1 MSDKEVKIKITGD
14 ASDLLKKLERIKDA
28 FDDLGKS
35 NGSNKAINN
44 LLDNLSDVNKEA
56 KKAADNLK
64 DVDNSGKK
72 ANNWS
77 NKADDLKNMNKQAKL
92 FADNMKDANKNIGNT
107 DLKQMNKQMD
117 SLGKNGDK
125 IKETFEGIN
134 KTADGFSFDTS
145 FFSDANKKLEALS
158 KKVNGGDIN
167 SSGLGSGVVEG
178 FVSGAVAG
186 KMLANTME
194 GVTSGLRDV
203 VAELNNID
211 DNTPLANKVAMFD
224 KFGKELDEARASAEK
239 LSKEIKDLEEQQ
251 TKKNAAL
258 NETKDIIK
266 ATDNTDNENRA
277 KQIRQEIEALED
289 QIKTTERLRDAYNK
303 LHNTNFSADDYK
315 KLNSLGDIDDELRR
329 IQKARDEYKGD
340 AISKNFLFP
349 ETELEKYLK
358 QLEKFNKSY
367 KKFMGQVCSGG
378 DGLDDI
384 EATFGDLDFG
394 DKHGWGMSELQEFI
408 DGIDD
413 YIDQYEKEIKRLEDL
428 HNRERAAFNPD
439 SSMKIGSTALT
450 SIHRKKVELVELK
463 EMRDFIEKHMQTYIK
478 AIEDKFGVKIDIPID
493 FTWDAENNE
502 VQSIIK
508 IQEALEKLRRTQA
521 EYQEELK
528 ELENVSDDNGREEA
542 ISKEAQLTKELT
554 ELTDRLN
561 KKKEE
566 LANTQKDVEVGS
578 AKEKSHIEDL
588 HKQIEAY
595 NKLEEE
601 VRRVMGSEEES
612 VFTQKRLAQA
622 LNEAAKSLKTMTN
635 GVKDLD
641 DYNLDFGYAERALED
656 INTEI
661 REHMKNVKLLD
672 YDNLINDLE
681 SFGRKVADKT
691 EKLKE
696 LREANSEMDSQAR
709 HTVNSIEEESRAIRE
724 FADNAGFALKY
735 FKEFAGTE
743 RELQLVGNHESLEGK
758 FNPKKIREYNE
769 AIREYLNIINE
780 TGSQISKRFLD
791 DDGKFDVNKYI
802 ADFERFG
809 RPQNQLIAGYKSLKQ
824 QALEYLKVAENIDQ
838 EEIDNAKSWVKSAQ
852 ASKEKAEAKEE
863 EIKKSKEA
871 AETLAREAKEARN
884 LAKAKLDEAK
894 AKKKAF
900 EDQGNAKRVE
910 IANKVIENR
919 TKELEQAQKKLKD
932 AVIESA
938 AASKKYTDAQRELSK
953 ATDEVSKA
961 QDRLNKAEEPIEKKR
976 QIVKMAN
983 EYAKAL
989 RELGIAAKDIDLD
1002 EIRDFDKSLASNL
1015 KDLFP
1020 DDMPKT
1026 FKEMVEDVKAAF
1038 SELGDLEIGNAGE
1051 LFKDLGKGLL
1061 AKLPA
1066 SVKVI
1071 GALSAGLH
1079 KLYSIGKQQFFT
1091 GLTNAAQKLRP
1102 VINAIQSFGRET
1114 ITAFESI
1121 TGTNVDLSSLMELG
1135 PNFEYQMKKVGA
1147 IAGSTDKQLIE
1158 LTRTAEY
1165 LGGKTQ
1171 FSASQVGQAFEYMA
1185 MAGYTTEEMIDS
1197 IEGVMNL
1204 AIASGSDFAKTSD
1217 IVTDYMTAL
1226 GMEASQT
1233 SDFVDKLA
1241 ATVTSSNTNVEQF
1254 GMSMKQVASQA
1265 GSLGVTM
1272 TDLSTAIGLQAN
1284 AGVKG
1289 SKAGTALKNILGN
1302 MAAPTEKQAKALKK
1316 LGFEADKTGS
1326 YFKTTADGA
1335 VDLEATVKQLMTST
1349 DKMTRSQKAA
1359 LLVQFAGREALPGL
1373 MALLS
1378 QGAEGWDEL
1387 SATIENS
1394 TGKMQYWNECM
1405 SITGKSGP
1413 EAVKAI
1419 ENMKQVFAD
1428 AEMEASALG
1437 LSTED
1442 LSHAIAVLGK
1452 DGKVSTDNVK
1462 DLLDVIENMNTA
1474 TGDTLDKWIELG
1486 AETKNKHIMG
1496 FDYDGTIAKLTA
1508 DTQGLTQAQ
1517 KEELKTRLENV
1528 ETFREAE
1535 EVARNYQ
1542 KELNRTN
1549 DTQFNLIDI
1558 MERNSLATMDYVD
1571 KIELLRAA
1579 YNQLGGKEFDQKMY
1593 DLGLGDSLDEIH
1605 EIVKM
1610 SEPEFKAYTDNLR
1623 TVKGMAE
1630 QLATAMDEVTKASL
1644 LNLASAI
1651 ENVCIAA
1658 FNSLKPAIK
1667 GACDAVNEFFEIWH
1681 NGETNVFTF
1690 EGLELGL
1697 SGLAK
1702 KLEGQ
1707 KGNIQK
1713 AVEGMFDGLDTFIN
1727 GRLKTLFS
1735 KDNMSIIDSQPSAF
1749 DSLLKMGTD
1758 MVQSICKGIE
1768 QAKSSGSL
1776 DRAIDGAIKKIC
1788 EWIKTNGPAIE
1799 QAGKTIIDSI
1809 TDGIKNNENAIRDA
1823 LDSIISIMGSWAD
1836 SSSALKTTTSKFASS
1851 FVDMTVDSIGRTIK
1865 EKGADIWNS
1874 LFSFGNFEDPE
1885 SGGLFFTKNPLEL
1898 IPGVDGLLDSMF
1910 GGIEKGFKWAWEG
1923 IKGWFTNESYAAELG
1938 ETAGTQFSEG
1948 YNTSLSTGKETTV
1961 ATANEIGT
1969 GISEGIMSK
1978 LETMDATQL
1987 QALGTEL
1994 TNLQTTTQT
2003 VATGMGTAFTT
2014 IQNSARTSF
2023 MGFTNIVRNQLLN
2036 CTNIVRNQALNMSNI
2051 FRNQFVN
2058 VANIVRN
2065 QMVNAANIVR
2075 NQAVNMANI
2084 FRNQFTSMS
2093 NVARNQMVN
2102 VSNIIRN
2109 QSVSWSNIIRNQVTN
2124 ARNAFTSQMISMA
2137 SVARTQMV
2145 NVSNIVRNQAISW
2158 SNVVR
2163 NQSANMKSAF
2173 STAFSGLAGVA
2184 ARGMAACLSTV
2195 RSYMSQIRAATS
2207 QTMTMN
2213 FRVNKTMTTTN
2224 VTKNVVQGLANT
2236 MGNIARYS
2244 APIAAPQAVSIGG
2257 SIGTNRTVGG
2267 LGSVESL
2274 QLSVPLTV
2282 DGKEIARASAKY
2294 NQEELAKLS
2303 KRNNRR
2309 RGE

>member
-35 NGSNKAINN
+35 NGSNKTINN

-167 SSGLGSGVVEG
+167 SSGLGAGVVEG
-178 FVSGAVAG
+178 FVSGTVAG

-258 NETKDIIK
+258 NEAKDIIK

-277 KQIRQEIEALED
+277 KQIRQEIEALKD

-303 LHNTNFSADDYK
+303 LHNTAFTNADYRE
-315 KLNSLGDIDDELRR
+315 LNSLGDIDDELRR
-329 IQKARDEYKGD
+329 IQKARNEYKGD
-340 AISKNFLFP
+340 ATSRNFLFP
-349 ETELEKYLK
+349 ETDLEKYLK

-367 KKFMGQVCSGG
+367 KKFMGQVSDGPEEWGGSGKV
-378 DGLDDI
+378 
-384 EATFGDLDFG
+384 FDLDFSKYSHSML
-394 DKHGWGMSELQEFI
+394 DLQEYI

-413 YIDQYEKEIKRLEDL
+413 YIDQYEKEIKRLENL
-428 HNRERAAFNPD
+428 NNRQKTSLGSD
-439 SSMKIGSTALT
+439 SSIKIGSSARTQL
-450 SIHRKKVELVELK
+450 SRKKADLAELK
-463 EMRDFIEKHMQTYIK
+463 EMRSFIEKHMQTYIK
-478 AIEDKFGVKIDIPID
+478 AIEDKFDVKIDLPID
-493 FTWDAENNE
+493 FTWDYNANQ

-521 EYQEELK
+521 EYKDELN
-528 ELENVSDDNGREEA
+528 ELENVSDDNGRAEA
-542 ISKEAQLTKELT
+542 ISKEAQLTKELA

-595 NKLEEE
+595 KKLEEE

-641 DYNLDFGYAERALED
+641 GYDLDFGYAERALED

-871 AETLAREAKEARN
+871 AEALAAEAKKARD

-919 TKELEQAQKKLKD
+919 TKELEQAQKKLND
-932 AVIESA
+932 AYIESA
-938 AASKKYTDAQRELSK
+938 AASNKLTDAQMDLAK

-1002 EIRDFDKSLASNL
+1002 EIRDFDKSLATNL

-1020 DDMPKT
+1020 DDMPNT
-1026 FKEMVEDVKAAF
+1026 FKEIVEDVKAAF
-1038 SELGDLEIGNAGE
+1038 SELGDLEFGNAGD
-1051 LFKDLGKGLL
+1051 LFKDIGKSLL
-1061 AKLPA
+1061 TKLPA
-1066 SVKVI
+1066 SVKIVA
-1071 GALSAGLH
+1071 ALSAGLH
-1079 KLYSIGKQQFFT
+1079 KLYSVGKQQFFT
-1091 GLTNAAQKLRP
+1091 GITNAAQKLQP
-1102 VINAIQSFGRET
+1102 VINAIQSFGREAV
-1114 ITAFESI
+1114 TAFESI
-1121 TGTNVDLSSLMELG
+1121 TGTNIDLSSLMELG
-1135 PNFEYQMKKVGA
+1135 PNFEHQMQRVGA
-1147 IAGSTDKQLIE
+1147 IAGSNSEQLGKLSDE
-1158 LTRTAEY
+1158 AKR
-1165 LGGKTQ
+1165 LGGTTQ
-1171 FSASQVGQAFEYMA
+1171 FTATQVGEAFEYMA
-1185 MAGYTTEEMIDS
+1185 MAGWDTNEMLDGM
-1197 IEGVMNL
+1197 EDVLNL
-1204 AIASGSDFAKTSD
+1204 AIASGTDLAKTSD
-1217 IVTDYMTAL
+1217 IVTDYMTAM
-1226 GMEASQT
+1226 GMSANQT
-1233 SDFVDKLA
+1233 GDFVDKLA

-1265 GSLGVTM
+1265 GSLGITM

-1289 SKAGTALKNILGN
+1289 AKAGTALKNILTN
-1302 MAAPTEKQAKALKK
+1302 MASPTEKQEKALKK
-1316 LGFEADKTGS
+1316 LGFTANKTGG
-1326 YFKTTADGA
+1326 YFELTADDA
-1335 VDLEATVKQLMTST
+1335 VDLEATVKKLMTST
-1349 DKMTRSQKAA
+1349 DGMTRAQKAA
-1359 LLVQFAGREALPGL
+1359 TLAQFAGREALPGL

-1378 QGAEGWDEL
+1378 QGADGWDEL

-1394 TGKMQYWNECM
+1394 TSKIQYWNECM
-1405 SITGKSGP
+1405 SLAGLKGDD
-1413 EAVKAI
+1413 AVKAI
-1419 ENMKQVFAD
+1419 DNMKTVFAET
-1428 AEMEASALG
+1428 EMEAAGLG

-1442 LSHAIAVLGK
+1442 LSHAIALLGD
-1452 DGKVSTDNVK
+1452 DGKVSTDNVR
-1462 DLLDVIENMNTA
+1462 DLLDVIESMNTA
-1474 TGDTLDKWIELG
+1474 TGKAEEKWRALDG
-1486 AETKNKHIMG
+1486 AFNDSVNTG
-1496 FDYDGTIAKLTA
+1496 FDYDATIAKLTA
-1508 DTQGLTQAQ
+1508 DTQGLSQATKDQIEEQLKGVDTYEEANAILQEYGLTAERTSFESLSFAQ
-1517 KEELKTRLENV
+1517 KLDYLRGNLKDTSDEYIKNTLAALGLADSYDEVKEVLDMTQDEFDLYAQNLETVRTMTERL
-1528 ETFREAE
+1528 
-1535 EVARNYQ
+1535 
-1542 KELNRTN
+1542 K
-1549 DTQFNLIDI
+1549 D
-1558 MERNSLATMDYVD
+1558 TMD
-1571 KIELLRAA
+1571 E
-1579 YNQLGGKEFDQKMY
+1579 
-1593 DLGLGDSLDEIH
+1593 
-1605 EIVKM
+1605 
-1610 SEPEFKAYTDNLR
+1610 T
-1623 TVKGMAE
+1623 
-1630 QLATAMDEVTKASL
+1630 TKASL
-1644 LNLASAI
+1644 LTLASAI
-1651 ENVCIAA
+1651 ENACIAA
-1658 FNSLKPAIK
+1658 FEKFKPTLQ
-1667 GACDAVNEFFEIWH
+1667 GAANALNEFFNTWH

-1697 SGLAK
+1697 AGLAK
-1702 KLEGQ
+1702 KIEGQ
-1707 KGNIQK
+1707 KGNIK
-1713 AVEGMFDGLDTFIN
+1713 NAVAGLFDGLDVFIN
-1727 GRLKTLFS
+1727 GQLKTLFS
-1735 KDNMSIIDSQPSAF
+1735 KDGMSIVDSQPSSF

-1768 QAKSSGSL
+1768 QAKNSGSL
-1776 DRAIDGAIKKIC
+1776 DSAIDGAIKKIC
-1788 EWIKTNGPAIE
+1788 DWITTNAPAIE
-1799 QAGKTIIDSI
+1799 KAGETIIDSI

-1823 LDSIISIMGSWAD
+1823 LDSIISIIGSWAD

-1851 FVDMTVDSIGRTIK
+1851 FVDMTVDSIGRSVK

-1898 IPGVDGLLDSMF
+1898 IPGVDGLLDGMF
-1910 GGIEKGFKWAWEG
+1910 GGLEKGLKWAWEG
-1923 IKGWFTNESYAAELG
+1923 ISGWFTSEAHAAELG
-1938 ETAGTQFSEG
+1938 EEVGTQFSDG
-1948 YNTSLSTGKETTV
+1948 YNTSLNTGKETTV

-1978 LETMDATQL
+1978 LESMDATQL

-2023 MGFTNIVRNQLLN
+2023 MGFTNIIRNQMLN

-2109 QSVSWSNIIRNQVTN
+2109 QAVSWSNVIRNQVTN
-2124 ARNAFTSQMISMA
+2124 ARNALTQQFISMA

-2145 NVSNIVRNQAISW
+2145 NVSNIVRNQAVTWANI
-2158 SNVVR
+2158 VR
-2163 NQSANMKSAF
+2163 SQSANIKSAF
-2173 STAFSGLAGVA
+2173 ASAFSGLAAVA

-2195 RSYMSQIRAATS
+2195 RSYMSQIRAATA

-2213 FRVNKTMTTTN
+2213 FKVNKTITTTN
-2224 VTKNVVQGLANT
+2224 VSKSVTQGLAST
-2236 MGNIARYS
+2236 MGSIARYTT
-2244 APIAAPQAVSIGG
+2244 PIAAPQSMAIGG
-2257 SIGTNRTVGG
+2257 SVGSNRTVAG

-2282 DGKEIARASAKY
+2282 DGREIARATCRY
-2294 NQEELAKLS
+2294 TNDELAKLS
-2303 KRNNRR
+2303 KRSNRR
-2309 RGE
+2309 KGE